1 MNGGRR
7 CRQVRRSLAARR
19 ASLPRNL
26 GGTRQRLDDAVR
38 TLTPGYF
45 ALVMGTGIVS
55 IALDLQGHQRPSE
68 VLFALAGAAYLI
80 LIVLSGWR
88 AFAHR
93 GSLLEDFRNT
103 RRAFGFFT
111 FVAGTNV
118 LGARAA
124 IEGWYPLTAV
134 LLTIAGLVWIV
145 FGYVIPWSPVLGR
158 QERPVV
164 AAANGTWFIWVVAS
178 QSIAVATAR
187 LEPVYP
193 GGRQV
198 LAIVAVLSWSVGV
211 FLYAASAVFVSLRLM
226 LYPLEPRDIDP
237 PYWVAMGS
245 VAITVVAGAGIV
257 EMDSAPMADAV
268 RGLVAGLSVIFWCL
282 ATWLIPVLV
291 AMEWWRHKVNRIPL
305 TYEATLW
312 SVIFPLGMCSVA
324 SITLG
329 RADQLPIVESI
340 GAGWIWVALAAW
352 VITFVAMVRHILLTI
367 VTPRAQPER

>member
-1 MNGGRR
+1 M
-7 CRQVRRSLAARR
+7 A
-19 ASLPRNL
+19 
-26 GGTRQRLDDAVR
+26 
-38 TLTPGYF
+38 TL
-45 ALVMGTGIVS
+45 
-55 IALDLQGHQRPSE
+55 E
-68 VLFALAGAAYLI
+68 
-80 LIVLSGWR
+80 
-88 AFAHR
+88 
-93 GSLLEDFRNT
+93 LEHVDK
-103 RRAFGFFT
+103 
-111 FVAGTNV
+111 
-118 LGARAA
+118 
-124 IEGWYPLTAV
+124 
-134 LLTIAGLVWIV
+134 
-145 FGYVIPWSPVLGR
+145 
-158 QERPVV
+158 
-164 AAANGTWFIWVVAS
+164 
-178 QSIAVATAR
+178 
-187 LEPVYP
+187 VYP

-211 FLYAASAVFVSLRLM
+211 FLYAASAIFVSLRLM

-268 RGLVAGLSVIFWCL
+268 RGLVAGLSVIFWCF

-291 AMEWWRHKVNRIPL
+291 AMGWWRHKVNRIPL

-312 SVIFPLGMCSVA
+312 SVIFPLGMYSVA